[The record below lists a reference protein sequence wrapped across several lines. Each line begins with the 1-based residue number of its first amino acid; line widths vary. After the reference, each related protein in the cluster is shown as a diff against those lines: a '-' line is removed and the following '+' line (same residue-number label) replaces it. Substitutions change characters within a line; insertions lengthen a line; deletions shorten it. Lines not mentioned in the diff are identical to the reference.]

1 MSKLY
6 EAINLLD
13 SAEERTALRIFFTNT
28 EKRTEAESILL
39 TCKDN
44 KEVVAYF
51 KGFLKSEK
59 LAQSGNKYS
68 THLGLVFDNQFCSAI
83 CPYLLIISNVA
94 ELPGTAESVY
104 IFIDNSKLYIQGKKK
119 VAECESLYENMVQID
134 YGKLVEMGQNER
146 HMGAN
151 PIIIGSCP
159 PPEDTL
165 WNSLRRL
172 GYNVTVYDQ
181 NFLNEEKEVNSEMV
195 RNILRTVYRNIPGTV
210 ILFTGDG
217 DYGPAIR
224 EALDNNWTIEIYMVL
239 VDW

>member
-1 MSKLY
+1 MSKLH

-13 SAEERTALRIFFTNT
+13 STEERTALRIFFTNT
-28 EKRTEAESILL
+28 EKRTEAEGILL

-51 KGFLKSEK
+51 KGLLKSANFV
-59 LAQSGNKYS
+59 L
-68 THLGLVFDNQFCSAI
+68 
-83 CPYLLIISNVA
+83 PYLLIISNVA

-119 VAECESLYENMVQID
+119 VAECEPLYENMVQID
-134 YGKLVEMGQNER
+134 YGKLVEMGQNKR

-151 PIIIGSCP
+151 PVIVGSHP

-181 NFLNEEKEVNSEMV
+181 NFLNEKKEVNLEMV
-195 RNILRTVYRNIPGTV
+195 RNILRTVYRNVPGTV
-210 ILFTGDG
+210 ILFAGDG
-217 DYGPAIR
+217 EYGPAIR
-224 EALDNNWTIEIYMVL
+224 EALDNNWTIEI
-239 VDW
+239 WFW

>member
-1 MSKLY
+1 MSKLH

-13 SAEERTALRIFFTNT
+13 STEERTALRIFFTNT
-28 EKRTEAESILL
+28 EKRTEAEGILL

-51 KGFLKSEK
+51 KGLLKSEQQIEKLEQEKNYLKEK
-59 LAQSGNKYS
+59 LAQS
-68 THLGLVFDNQFCSAI
+68 
-83 CPYLLIISNVA
+83 

-119 VAECESLYENMVQID
+119 VAECEPLYENMVQID
-134 YGKLVEMGQNER
+134 YGKLVEMGQNKR

-151 PIIIGSCP
+151 PVIVGSHP

-181 NFLNEEKEVNSEMV
+181 NFLNEKKEVNLEMV
-195 RNILRTVYRNIPGTV
+195 RNILRTVYRNVPGTV
-210 ILFTGDG
+210 ILFAGDG
-217 DYGPAIR
+217 EYGPAIR
-224 EALDNNWTIEIYMVL
+224 EALDNNWTIEI
-239 VDW
+239 WFW

>member
-51 KGFLKSEK
+51 KGFLKS
-59 LAQSGNKYS
+59 
-68 THLGLVFDNQFCSAI
+68 
-83 CPYLLIISNVA
+83 